1 MNKQHILSVVSALA
15 LAVTAFSGPTFA
27 REAESGDDRGGVK
40 AAYSAGIDVLVG
52 RGQDDPAEVET
63 QMVGRGKDDTHPEV
77 ELLGRGK
84 DDTHPEIELLGRGG
98 DDTHPE
104 LLGRGADDTHP
115 EVEPLG

>member
-63 QMVGRGKDDTHPEV
+63 QMVGRGKDDTHPE
-77 ELLGRGK
+77 
-84 DDTHPEIELLGRGG
+84 IELLGRGG